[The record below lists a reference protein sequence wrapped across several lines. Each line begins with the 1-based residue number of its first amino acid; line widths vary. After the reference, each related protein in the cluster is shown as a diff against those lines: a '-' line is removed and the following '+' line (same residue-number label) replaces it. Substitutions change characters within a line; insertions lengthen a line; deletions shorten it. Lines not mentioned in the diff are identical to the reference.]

1 MNEETFNMQIRKFLK
16 KVGISSQR
24 EIEAAVRSAVESGKI
39 SGDGKLHATV
49 TLRVPEVGIELDIE
63 DDIALE

>member
-1 MNEETFNMQIRKFLK
+1 MNEDTFNLQIRKFLK

-24 EIEAAVRSAVESGKI
+24 EIEVAVRNAVESGKI
-39 SGDGKLHATV
+39 SGNEKLHATV
-49 TLRVPEVGIELDIE
+49 TLRVPEVGIEVDIE